1 MAKTSTPNPP
11 AFAHGACSALLR
23 GRQFP
28 APRRSDRLRS
38 AGLQACHR
46 WLTVG
51 AVVLVA
57 VTLAGQ
63 PPDANRERAYRANNV
78 GVALLEQFDYEAAAR
93 SFREALKLHPPFDLA
108 RVNLAIAL
116 FYAGKPGDAAVEA
129 RAAAGRLPDVPQPH
143 YLLGLIARG
152 EDDLAAAAPAFERVL
167 AIDPEDAGARVNLG
181 QIALQ
186 QRQYDRALPL
196 FREALAAEPYNV
208 TAAYS
213 IALTLT
219 RSGQAEEGRK
229 AMQRFEALRDSA
241 YGVTYA
247 QTYLA
252 QGKYAE
258 AIASTGAEP
267 ELVDPA
273 VPAVTFQDATAAMT
287 KPASGAAGAS
297 GGGLTLFDADGDGDL
312 DLFEVNAQ
320 GHRLLRNAG
329 GVFSDDTARAGIRL
343 ARDGGWAGAVAGDY
357 DNDGR
362 PDLFVPGARANALL
376 RQTSDGA
383 FEDASAAAGIGSP
396 AGELT
401 SAAAADLDHDGDLDL
416 VLAGGSLRLLQ
427 NSGKATFTD
436 ASAPAGL
443 AGAVGA
449 RAIAATDYDNRRDL
463 DLLVLGR
470 ARPYLFR
477 NMRDGSF
484 RDVAGE
490 AGLPRDGAYHSA
502 LATGDVNKDGYPDF
516 LLGRTGAAGVLALS
530 DGRVRFRTTGAPE
543 ETAGAV
549 AAQFFDY
556 DNDGLLDLLALTPQR
571 AHLFRNVG
579 EGRWSDVTRAAA
591 LPASDPGRTFEQLA
605 LGDLDNDGD
614 TDIAVRLADG
624 AIRLFK
630 NDGGSRKASLRVRLA
645 SRVSNRTAVGT
656 KVEMRAGSLR
666 QQLESSSSMPAVAPA
681 DLTFGLGARQGA
693 DVVRVLWPSGIL
705 QAETELTPGTL
716 TVTELD
722 RKPSSCPYLFTWNGT
737 RFEFVS
743 DFMGGS
749 EMGAWVGP
757 RTWNVP
763 DPDEYVRI
771 RPGQLRPRDG
781 RYELRVTNELE
792 EALFVDRLQL
802 VSVDHPEGVD
812 VFPNEGL
819 RSPPRPP
826 LALTATR
833 GARPPARA
841 TDEHGHDV
849 LPLLTHVD
857 RRYPDDYA
865 VLPIRG
871 YAAPHHVTLDLGPA
885 AGTGR
890 GEVLGVVLLLTGWTD
905 YAFSND
911 NVAAFQQ
918 GLAMAPPSL
927 QVRDAAG
934 AWRTAISEIGFPVGR
949 PQTIVVHVRGEWLT
963 SSREVRLAT
972 NMRVY
977 WDQILVDTSGG
988 AFPTRVTRVD
998 ALSADLRWRGFS
1010 AEATPDGREPFGYDY
1025 ARVSASAPWKVLA
1038 GRYTREGD
1046 VRPLLAA
1053 EDDMY
1058 VVSRPGDE
1066 LSVAFDERALPA
1078 LPSGWT
1084 RTLLLYAH
1092 GWSKEMN
1099 PRSAAPDAVG
1109 PLPFRAMSG
1118 YPYGPAEHYPRTRL
1132 HREYQEKYNTRVVSR
1147 DVPSIDA
1154 SLR

>member
-1 MAKTSTPNPP
+1 MGVGCWVLSLAFLAALAAQAPPP
-11 AFAHGACSALLR
+11 A
-23 GRQFP
+23 
-28 APRRSDRLRS
+28 
-38 AGLQACHR
+38 
-46 WLTVG
+46 
-51 AVVLVA
+51 
-57 VTLAGQ
+57 
-63 PPDANRERAYRANNV
+63 PDVRERAYRANNV

-93 SFREALKLHPPFDLA
+93 SFRESLKLHPSFDRA
-108 RVNLAIAL
+108 RANLAIAL
-116 FYAGKPGDAAVEA
+116 FYAGKPADAAIEA
-129 RAAAGRLPDVPQPH
+129 RAAAARLPEVPQPH
-143 YLLGLIARG
+143 YLLGLIARAD
-152 EDDLAAAAPAFERVL
+152 DDLAAATPAFERVL

-219 RSGQAEEGRK
+219 RSGQTEEGRK

-258 AIASTGAEP
+258 AMASTGAEP

-273 VPAVTFQDATAAMT
+273 TPAVTFADATLSMT
-287 KPASGAAGAS
+287 KPPARAAGATV
-297 GGGLTLFDADGDGDL
+297 GFLTLFDADGDADL
-312 DLFEVNAQ
+312 DLVAADID
-320 GHRLLRNAG
+320 GVRLLRSAG
-329 GVFSDDTARAGIRL
+329 GIFSDDTARSGIQVTREDGAAGVL
-343 ARDGGWAGAVAGDY
+343 AGDY

-362 PDLFVPGARANALL
+362 PDLFVPGVRAHRLL
-376 RQTSDGA
+376 RQKTDGT
-383 FEDASAAAGIGSP
+383 FEDVSRGAGLGP
-396 AGELT
+396 RAEDFT
-401 SAAAADLDHDGDLDL
+401 TAAAADVDHDGDLDI
-416 VLAGGSLRLLQ
+416 VLAGARMRLLQ
-427 NSGKATFTD
+427 NSGKGTFTE
-436 ASAPAGL
+436 ASAAAGL
-443 AGAVGA
+443 DVPILAD
-449 RAIAATDYDNRRDL
+449 AIAATDYDNRRDI
-463 DLLVLGR
+463 DLFVLGQD
-470 ARPYLFR
+470 RPYLFR

-484 RDVAGE
+484 RDVA
-490 AGLPRDGAYHSA
+490 ADVGLSTPASYHVA
-502 LATGDVNKDGYPDF
+502 LATGDINKDGYADF
-516 LLGRTGAAGVLALS
+516 YLGRRNAAGLLALS
-530 DGRVRFRTTGAPE
+530 DGRGRFRTEPAPPQ
-543 ETAGAV
+543 TAGAM

-556 DNDGLLDLLALTPQR
+556 DNDGLLDLLAAANHQV
-571 AHLFRNVG
+571 HLFRNTG
-579 EGRWSDVTRAAA
+579 GGRWSDVTRAAR
-591 LPASDPGRTFEQLA
+591 LPLLPDTEVGFDALA
-605 LGDLDNDGD
+605 LGDLDADGD
-614 TDIAVRLADG
+614 TDFVARLTG
-624 AIRLFK
+624 GTLRFFR
-630 NDGGSRKASLRVRLA
+630 NDGGNRNRSLRVRLT

-666 QQLESSSSMPAVAPA
+666 QQLESSSSTPAVAPA
-681 DLTFGLGARQGA
+681 DLMFGLGARQGA
-693 DVVRVLWPSGIL
+693 DVIRVLWPSGIL
-705 QAETELTPGTL
+705 QAETGEAAAPVKPGTL

-737 RFEFVS
+737 QFEFVS

-757 RTWNVP
+757 RAWNVP

-771 RPGQLRPRDG
+771 RPGQLQPRDG

-802 VSVDHPEGVD
+802 VSVDHPDDVD

-849 LPLLTHVD
+849 LPLLTQVD
-857 RRYPDDYA
+857 RRYADDYA
-865 VLPIRG
+865 RLPIRG
-871 YAAPHHVTLDLGPA
+871 YAAPHHLTLDLGAPS
-885 AGTGR
+885 GTDR
-890 GEVLGVVLLLTGWTD
+890 GAVLLLTGWTD

-934 AWRTAISEIGFPVGR
+934 AWRTVIAEIGFPVGR
-949 PQTIVVHVRGEWLT
+949 PQTIVVHVRGEWLS

-988 AFPTRVTRVD
+988 VFPTRVTRLD
-998 ALSADLRWRGFS
+998 PASADLRWRGFS
-1010 AEATPDGREPFGYDY
+1010 AEASPDGREPFGYDY
-1025 ARVSASAPWKVLA
+1025 TRVSASAPWKVLA

-1046 VRPLLAA
+1046 VRPLLTA

-1066 LSVAFDERALPA
+1066 LSIAFDERALPA

-1099 PRSAAPDAVG
+1099 PRSATPDAVG

-1132 HREYQEKYNTRVVSR
+1132 HREYQEKYNTRVISR
-1147 DVPSIDA
+1147 AVPSIDA